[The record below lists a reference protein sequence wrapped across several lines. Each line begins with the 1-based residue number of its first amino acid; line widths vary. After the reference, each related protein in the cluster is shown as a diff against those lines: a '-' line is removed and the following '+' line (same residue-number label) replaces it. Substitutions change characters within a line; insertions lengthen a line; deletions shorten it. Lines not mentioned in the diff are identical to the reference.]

1 MNKSIK
7 IGLFGFGV
15 VGQGL
20 YNVLNQTTS
29 INATIHRICV
39 KDKSKSRNVDSNLI
53 TFNKN
58 EILGNPDIDIIVE
71 LIDNADEA
79 YEIVKTALKN
89 KKSVVSANKKMIAEH
104 LEEFYELQKEH
115 GVSLL
120 YEGAACGSI
129 PIIRNLEEY
138 YDNDL
143 LTSIETICNGTTN
156 YILTKMSE
164 EGLEYSEAL
173 AGAQKSGF
181 AESNPRLDV
190 MAFDAKY
197 KITILLAHSFGLFV
211 HEKDVFHSGIS
222 NVSNFDFQYAAK
234 NNASIKL
241 IAGAYKKDNMVKA
254 YVIPKFIP
262 DSNMFYNVKNEF
274 NAVQL
279 EAAFSD
285 KQFFYGKG
293 AGAFPTASA
302 VLADISALNYQYKY
316 EYKKHFSDT
325 SLSFSNDVALNV
337 YIRYKEKSQLEKLE
351 FESIDEQH
359 TINQTNYI
367 IAKVKLKSLIENN
380 VNEWKDFFIAA
391 L

>member
-1 MNKSIK
+1 MSKQLK

-20 YNVLNQTTS
+20 YNVLKQTTS
-29 INATIHRICV
+29 INAAIKKVCV
-39 KDKSKSRNVDSNLI
+39 KDKTKARNINPALI
-53 TFNKN
+53 TFDKN
-58 EILGNPDIDIIVE
+58 EILHDSTIDVIVE

-79 YEIVKTALKN
+79 FDIVKTALKN

-104 LEEFYELQKEH
+104 LKELYDLQAEN
-115 GVSLL
+115 GVSFL

-143 LTSIETICNGTTN
+143 LTSIEAIANGTTN
-156 YILTKMSE
+156 YILTKMAN
-164 EGLEYSEAL
+164 EGLDYNTAL
-173 AGAQKSGF
+173 HGAQKSGF

-190 MAFDAKY
+190 KAFDPKY
-197 KITILLAHSFGLFV
+197 KTSILLAHAFGLFV
-211 HEKDVFHSGIS
+211 DEQQIFNFGIT
-222 NVSNFDFQYAAK
+222 NVTNFDFEYARK

-241 IAGAYKKDNMVKA
+241 IAGAYKKDNWVQG
-254 YVIPKFIP
+254 YVIPKFVP
-262 DSNMFYNVKNEF
+262 DTHMFYNVKDEF

-302 VLADISALNYQYKY
+302 VIADISALHHNYRY
-316 EYKKHFSDT
+316 EYKKQLANGT
-325 SLSFSNDVALNV
+325 NSFSNDVGISV
-337 YIRYKEKSQLEKLE
+337 YIRYTDKSQLDKLDFEKIE
-351 FESIDEQH
+351 EYHSVNNI
-359 TINQTNYI
+359 NYI
-367 IAKVKLKSLIENN
+367 IAKVNLQSLINNN
-380 VNEWKDFFIAA
+380 VNEWNDFFITTI
-391 L
+391 

>member
-1 MNKSIK
+1 
-7 IGLFGFGV
+7 
-15 VGQGL
+15 
-20 YNVLNQTTS
+20 
-29 INATIHRICV
+29 
-39 KDKSKSRNVDSNLI
+39 
-53 TFNKN
+53 
-58 EILGNPDIDIIVE
+58 
-71 LIDNADEA
+71 
-79 YEIVKTALKN
+79 
-89 KKSVVSANKKMIAEH
+89 
-104 LEEFYELQKEH
+104 
-115 GVSLL
+115 
-120 YEGAACGSI
+120 
-129 PIIRNLEEY
+129 
-138 YDNDL
+138 
-143 LTSIETICNGTTN
+143 
-156 YILTKMSE
+156 
-164 EGLEYSEAL
+164 
-173 AGAQKSGF
+173 
-181 AESNPRLDV
+181 
-190 MAFDAKY
+190 
-197 KITILLAHSFGLFV
+197 LLAHSFGLFV

-380 VNEWKDFFIAA
+380 VNEWQDFFVAA